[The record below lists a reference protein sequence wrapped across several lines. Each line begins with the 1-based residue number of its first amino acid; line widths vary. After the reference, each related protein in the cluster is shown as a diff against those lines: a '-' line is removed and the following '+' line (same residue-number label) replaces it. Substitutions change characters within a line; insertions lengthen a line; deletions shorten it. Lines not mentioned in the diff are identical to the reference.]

1 MCKVRNSFNREL
13 ELLNMELTNM
23 GKAIETAIDYAEK
36 ALFTRDEKL
45 VKTALEYDTE
55 VDHLEQTIE
64 TRCLQLLLRQ
74 QPVARDLRTISA
86 ALKMIT
92 DMERIGDQAGDIAEV
107 SLRLPENLDLDRL
120 KNIRAMS
127 KAAAKMVTNAVDAFV
142 TRNLTLAEN
151 IMAADDEVDHLFEVV
166 RDELIEI
173 VRLESGDVAAAVDLL
188 MIAKYFERI
197 GDHAVN
203 IAEWVIYSITGQH
216 KSEEI
221 LVEEGK
227 KNGTGA

>member
-1 MCKVRNSFNREL
+1 MRNSFNREL
-13 ELLNMELTNM
+13 ELLNMELTSM
-23 GKAIETAIDYAEK
+23 GKAIETAIDYAER

-74 QPVARDLRTISA
+74 QPVARDLRVISS

-92 DMERIGDQAGDIAEV
+92 DMERIGDQAGDIAEI
-107 SLRLPENLDLDRL
+107 SLRLPENLDMERM
-120 KNIRAMS
+120 KNIQAMA
-127 KAAAKMVTNAVDAFV
+127 KASSKMVTNAVDAFV
-142 TRNLTLAEN
+142 TRNQTLAEN
-151 IMAADDEVDHLFEVV
+151 IIAADDEVDRLFEEV
-166 RDELIEI
+166 RDQLIGI
-173 VRLESGDVAAAVDLL
+173 VRQESGDVAAAVDLL

-203 IAEWVIYSITGQH
+203 IAEWVIYSITGH
-216 KSEEI
+216 HESEEI
-221 LVEEGK
+221 AVEEGRK
-227 KNGTGA
+227 A

>member
-1 MCKVRNSFNREL
+1 
-13 ELLNMELTNM
+13 MELTNM

-36 ALFTRDEKL
+36 ALFQRDEKL

-107 SLRLPENLDLDRL
+107 SCGCR
-120 KNIRAMS
+120 
-127 KAAAKMVTNAVDAFV
+127 
-142 TRNLTLAEN
+142 
-151 IMAADDEVDHLFEVV
+151 
-166 RDELIEI
+166 
-173 VRLESGDVAAAVDLL
+173 
-188 MIAKYFERI
+188 RI
-197 GDHAVN
+197 
-203 IAEWVIYSITGQH
+203 WTWTG
-216 KSEEI
+216 
-221 LVEEGK
+221 
-227 KNGTGA
+227 

>member
-1 MCKVRNSFNREL
+1 MRKVRNSFNREL

-36 ALFTRDEKL
+36 ALFQRDEKL

-107 SLRLPENLDLDRL
+107 SLRLPEDLDMDRL
-120 KNIRAMS
+120 KNIQAMS
-127 KAAAKMVTNAVDAFV
+127 KASAKMVTNAVDAFV
-142 TRNLTLAEN
+142 TRNQTLAEH

-166 RDELIEI
+166 RDELIET
-173 VRLESGDVAAAVDLL
+173 VRQESGDVAAAIDLL

-227 KNGTGA
+227 KN

>member
-1 MCKVRNSFNREL
+1 MRKVRNSFNREL

-36 ALFTRDEKL
+36 ALFQRDEKL
-45 VKTALEYDTE
+45 VKSALEYDTE

-107 SLRLPENLDLDRL
+107 SLRLPEDLDMDRL
-120 KNIRAMS
+120 KNIQAMS
-127 KAAAKMVTNAVDAFV
+127 KASAKMVTNAVDAFV
-142 TRNLTLAEN
+142 TRNQTLAEH

-166 RDELIEI
+166 RDELIET
-173 VRLESGDVAAAVDLL
+173 VRQESGDVAAAIDLL

-227 KNGTGA
+227 KN

>member
-1 MCKVRNSFNREL
+1 MRKVRNSFNREL

-36 ALFTRDEKL
+36 ALFQRDEKL

-107 SLRLPENLDLDRL
+107 SLRLPENLDMDRL
-120 KNIRAMS
+120 KNIQAMS
-127 KAAAKMVTNAVDAFV
+127 KASAKMVTNAVDAFV
-142 TRNLTLAEN
+142 TRNQTLAEH

-166 RDELIEI
+166 RDELIET
-173 VRLESGDVAAAVDLL
+173 VRQESGDVAAAIDLL

-227 KNGTGA
+227 KN